1 MEAKDKV
8 KNYRDRRD
16 NLTVDNVD
24 IDGAIRTVYILKLQE
39 KDGTENFVRYFT
51 EKIKGKNHRYYI
63 DESIHLKNGKG
74 KVKSKPLVGEEK
86 KEIMNDI
93 FEKIKKLEK
102 ESKSPKSKSPKSKSP
117 KSKSPNDKTKLY
129 FYDSEKK
136 IFRSVKQKD
145 KKYFYKSKG
154 SDYEVPKKSVLTEE
168 QKESKKESKK
178 QTKKSPKKITC
189 DFSGSIPKK
198 DMPKLYVCDENKF
211 KLVRSSNL
219 TVKSAGQ
226 EIPIGKKRTYYFK
239 TNPNNEKISNKT

>member
-93 FEKIKKLEK
+93 FEKIKNIFTKVKVLIMRFQKKVFLLKNKKKVKKKVKNKLK
-102 ESKSPKSKSPKSKSP
+102 
-117 KSKSPNDKTKLY
+117 NLQ
-129 FYDSEKK
+129 KK
-136 IFRSVKQKD
+136 
-145 KKYFYKSKG
+145 
-154 SDYEVPKKSVLTEE
+154 
-168 QKESKKESKK
+168 
-178 QTKKSPKKITC
+178 
-189 DFSGSIPKK
+189 
-198 DMPKLYVCDENKF
+198 
-211 KLVRSSNL
+211 
-219 TVKSAGQ
+219 
-226 EIPIGKKRTYYFK
+226 
-239 TNPNNEKISNKT
+239 